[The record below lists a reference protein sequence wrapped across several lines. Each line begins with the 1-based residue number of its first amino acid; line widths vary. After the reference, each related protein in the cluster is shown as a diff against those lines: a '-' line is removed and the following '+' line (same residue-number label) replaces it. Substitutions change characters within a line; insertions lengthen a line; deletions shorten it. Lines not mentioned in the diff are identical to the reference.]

1 MHQPPHTHQS
11 LCRTLSRCPA
21 NNKPAWPSLL
31 EGSQGG
37 HCGWATGG
45 AQAGPLRGRRPG
57 VVKDSPVTGDHP
69 WVTPAE
75 GAWTLRVAQPGPMP
89 GPQAALGKCLLN

>member
-1 MHQPPHTHQS
+1 M
-11 LCRTLSRCPA
+11 
-21 NNKPAWPSLL
+21 
-31 EGSQGG
+31 
-37 HCGWATGG
+37 
-45 AQAGPLRGRRPG
+45 
-57 VVKDSPVTGDHP
+57 VKDSPVTGDHP